1 MASGPEVRLSRRPQ
15 PAQSY
20 SATQYA
26 AAMQL
31 EMRILATAFAATAA
45 VGLPASA
52 SAAVS
57 AVPAPL
63 APVEAAAQVTSVAVG
78 DGTVVWTE
86 RTVAGD
92 PTDPAATSTYAIRT
106 TDGSAARTVTQVTV
120 TGSPVPEL
128 EVGRTAGGDGVV
140 AVTVRVGERS
150 TIELV
155 RLSDGRRTT
164 LPSRVRGGVL
174 RGVAIDRGWLYATRA
189 TGSFAKRK
197 ATLWR
202 ARISGLEVGAYTRV
216 RSAGR
221 TEDWSRI
228 VADRNRVAVLTT
240 RGIRRG
246 AAFAED
252 SWLAGTPRGTW
263 VRRGVNLATDGG
275 YSPVVVAG
283 FSADGKSVVTAQRR
297 GYELDP
303 TTVQEVA
310 LRGAAKPRAFRV
322 VLPVQT
328 AAEAIAFDG
337 GSGRLIAAGPDASG
351 TPVIGRVTPPWGR
364 VRR

>member
-1 MASGPEVRLSRRPQ
+1 M
-15 PAQSY
+15 QSEIRVF
-20 SATQYA
+20 S
-26 AAMQL
+26 
-31 EMRILATAFAATAA
+31 IVFAATAA
-45 VGLPASA
+45 VALPTSA

-57 AVPAPL
+57 AVATPL
-63 APVEAAAQVTSVAVG
+63 APVDDAARVTSVAVG
-78 DGTVVWTE
+78 DGTVVWAE

-92 PTDPAATSTYAIRT
+92 PVDPAATSTYAIRT
-106 TDGSAARTVTQVTV
+106 TDGTSARTVTQVTV

-128 EVGRTAGGDGVV
+128 EVGRTAGGDEVV
-140 AVTVRVGERS
+140 AVTVRVQERS

-164 LPSRVRGGVL
+164 LPSRLRGGVL
-174 RGVAIDRGWLYATRA
+174 RGVAVDRGWIYATRA

-202 ARISGLEVGAYTRV
+202 ARIRGLEVGSYSRV

-246 AAFAED
+246 AAFAEE
-252 SWLAGTPRGTW
+252 SWLAGAPRGAW
-263 VRRGVNLATDGG
+263 ARRGTNLATEGG
-275 YSPVVVAG
+275 YSPLLVAG
-283 FSADGKSVVTAQRR
+283 FSADGGSIVTVHRQ

-303 TTVQEVA
+303 TAVKQEA
-310 LRGAAKPRAFRV
+310 LRGPARARAFNV
-322 VLPVQT
+322 VRPVQT
-328 AAEAIAFDG
+328 AAEAIAFDA
-337 GSGRLIAAGPDASG
+337 GSGRLIAAGPSAAG
-351 TPVIGRVTPPWGR
+351 TPAVGWVTPPWGR
-364 VRR
+364 DRR

>member
-1 MASGPEVRLSRRPQ
+1 MRSGRP
-15 PAQSY
+15 Y
-20 SATQYA
+20 
-26 AAMQL
+26 
-31 EMRILATAFAATAA
+31 
-45 VGLPASA
+45 
-52 SAAVS
+52 
-57 AVPAPL
+57 
-63 APVEAAAQVTSVAVG
+63 
-78 DGTVVWTE
+78 GT
-86 RTVAGD
+86 
-92 PTDPAATSTYAIRT
+92 
-106 TDGSAARTVTQVTV
+106 AARTVTQVTV

-128 EVGRTAGGDGVV
+128 EVGRTAGGDDVV
-140 AVTVRVGERS
+140 AVTVRVAERS

-155 RLSDGRRTT
+155 RLSDGQRTT

-174 RGVAIDRGWLYATRA
+174 RGVAIDRGWIYATRA

-202 ARISGLEVGAYTRV
+202 ARISGLDVGAYSRV

-228 VADRNRVAVLTT
+228 AADRNRVAVLAT

-252 SWLAGTPRGTW
+252 SWLAGAPRGAW

-275 YSPVVVAG
+275 YSPLLVAG
-283 FSADGKSVVTAQRR
+283 FSADGASFVTVQRR

-303 TTVQEVA
+303 TTVRKEA
-310 LRGAAKPRAFRV
+310 LHGAAKPRAFSV
-322 VLPVQT
+322 VVPVQT

-337 GSGRLIAAGPDASG
+337 GSDRLIAVGPNAAG
-351 TPVIGRVTPPWGR
+351 TPVIGQVTPPWGP